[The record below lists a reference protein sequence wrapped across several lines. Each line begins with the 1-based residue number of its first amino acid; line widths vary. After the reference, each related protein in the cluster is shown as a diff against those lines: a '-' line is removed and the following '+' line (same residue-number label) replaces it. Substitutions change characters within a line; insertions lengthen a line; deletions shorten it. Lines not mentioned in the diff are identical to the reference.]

1 MVLPRRNLLRIFAR
15 AAALTAIGRVARA
28 ETYPTRPMRVIVG
41 FAAGGG
47 PDIQARTL
55 AQQLSKSMGQS
66 FYVENRPGANGTIA
80 ARVAAQSD
88 GDGYT
93 LLFTSSS
100 IISTPFIYKNLG
112 YDTLTDLRPV
122 ATIGILDGL
131 LMLVDASSPIHSVHE
146 FIDYARNKHVSYGS
160 PGVGNILHLAAEI
173 FCQKAGIAMQH
184 VPYKG
189 ASEVSAALL
198 GGNVQVMFVTPPSV
212 MGLLRDGRLR
222 PLAYTGEKPFAA
234 YPDVPLMRTIIPD
247 YEPIGSW
254 GMFFAPGKTP
264 KSIVDTLNGAIREA
278 LLAPEVASVMA
289 RDGYVPD
296 SRDAE
301 QTAAF
306 FRAQLV
312 WAEAAVKAAQ
322 IEAN

>member
-1 MVLPRRNLLRIFAR
+1 MTLPRRSALRIFAGAAGL
-15 AAALTAIGRVARA
+15 AAAARMAWA
-28 ETYPTRPMRVIVG
+28 ESYPTRPVRVIVG

-55 AQQLSKSMGQS
+55 AQQLSKGMGQS
-66 FYVENRPGANGTIA
+66 FYVENRTGANGTIA
-80 ARVAAQSD
+80 ARVVAQSE
-88 GDGYT
+88 GDGST
-93 LLFTSSS
+93 LLFSSSS

-131 LMLVDASSPIHSVHE
+131 LMLVDASSAIHSVQE
-146 FIDYARNKHVSYGS
+146 FIAYARKNHVSYGS

-173 FCQKAGIAMQH
+173 FCQKSGITMQH

-212 MGLLRDGRLR
+212 MGLLKDGRLR
-222 PLAYTGEKPFAA
+222 PLAYTGEKPFASH
-234 YPDVPLMRTIIPD
+234 PDVPLMRSIVPD

-264 KSIVDTLNGAIREA
+264 KAIVDTLNGAIREA
-278 LLAPEVASVMA
+278 LLVPEVASVMA

-296 SRDAE
+296 NRDAE

-306 FRAQLV
+306 FRAQLA